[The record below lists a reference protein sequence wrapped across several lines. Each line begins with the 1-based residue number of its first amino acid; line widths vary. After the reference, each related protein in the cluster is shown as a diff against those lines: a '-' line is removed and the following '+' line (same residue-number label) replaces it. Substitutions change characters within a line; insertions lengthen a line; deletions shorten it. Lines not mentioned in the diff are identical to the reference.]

1 MERVKSK
8 RAMIGCSRQVYR
20 ALAIAPGTVVELCAE
35 HYAKE
40 QSDLELSKATWHSEA
55 PGAADLSR

>member
-35 HYAKE
+35 PYEKE
-40 QSDLELSKATWHSEA
+40 QSDLELSKAT
-55 PGAADLSR
+55 